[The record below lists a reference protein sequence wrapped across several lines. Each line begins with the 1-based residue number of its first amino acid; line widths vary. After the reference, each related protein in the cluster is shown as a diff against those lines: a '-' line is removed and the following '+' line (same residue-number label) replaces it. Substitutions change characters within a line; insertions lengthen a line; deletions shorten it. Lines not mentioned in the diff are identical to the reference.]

1 MPTRR
6 EAPMKWYRSLGIAI
20 VAAAGIST
28 SHAQERFDYEV
39 REEMF
44 RAFGGN
50 EAALQSAMATIEA
63 KLKEHPDH
71 AEALVWR
78 GAAHNWLAGRAL
90 EAGDAAGARDLSAA
104 GMADM
109 DRALALEPSNIGVLV
124 PRAAVLLAVARNQRD
139 AARMRDL
146 AGQSAA
152 NFESALAL
160 RRNAFHNLG
169 QHNRGEYLSGLA
181 ESWALAG
188 NKETAEGYLRRI
200 LAELPN
206 SVYAERAAAKLANW
220 DERRPLNCQ
229 SCH

>member
-1 MPTRR
+1 
-6 EAPMKWYRSLGIAI
+6 MKWFRWLGIATM
-20 VAAAGIST
+20 AAIDIAT
-28 SHAQERFDYEV
+28 SHVATSYAQERFDYEV
-39 REEMF
+39 REDMF

-50 EAALQSAMATIEA
+50 EAALKSALATIEA
-63 KLKEHPDH
+63 KLQEQPDH
-71 AEALVWR
+71 AEAMVWR
-78 GAAHNWLAGRAL
+78 GAARNWMARRAF
-90 EAGDAAGARDLSAA
+90 EAGDSERARALSTA

-124 PRAAVLLAVARNQRD
+124 PRAAVLLAVARNQRE
-139 AARMRDL
+139 AARMREL

-160 RRNAFHNLG
+160 RQNAFPKLG

-188 NKETAEGYLRRI
+188 NKDMAEGYLRRI

-206 SVYAERAAAKLANW
+206 SVYAERASAKLANW
-220 DERRPLNCQ
+220 DDRRPLNCL

>member
-1 MPTRR
+1 
-6 EAPMKWYRSLGIAI
+6 MKWFGWLGIAI
-20 VAAAGIST
+20 MAAVCGTT
-28 SHAQERFDYEV
+28 SYAQERFDYEV

-50 EAALQSAMATIEA
+50 EAALKSAMATIEA
-63 KLKEHPDH
+63 KLKEQPDH

-78 GAAHNWLAGRAL
+78 GAARSWMAGRAL
-90 EAGDAAGARDLSAA
+90 EAGDGAGARALSVA

-109 DRALALEPSNIGVLV
+109 DRALALEPGNIGVLI

-139 AARMRDL
+139 AARMREL

-152 NFESALAL
+152 NYETALAL
-160 RRNAFHNLG
+160 RLNAFANLG

-188 NKETAEGYLRRI
+188 NKEAAEGYLRRI

-206 SVYAERAAAKLANW
+206 SVYAERAVAKLANW
-220 DERRPLNCQ
+220 DDRRPLNCL

>member
-1 MPTRR
+1 
-6 EAPMKWYRSLGIAI
+6 MKWYRSLGIAI
-20 VAAAGIST
+20 VAAVGIST

-78 GAAHNWLAGRAL
+78 GAARNWLAGRAL
-90 EAGDAAGARDLSAA
+90 EAVTRRARDLSAA

-188 NKETAEGYLRRI
+188 NKGSAEGYLRRI

>member
-1 MPTRR
+1 M
-6 EAPMKWYRSLGIAI
+6 ALVGFAAI
-20 VAAAGIST
+20 SN
-28 SHAQERFDYEV
+28 AQERFDYEV

-50 EAALQSAMATIEA
+50 EAALKSAMATIEA
-63 KLKEHPDH
+63 KLKEQPDH

-78 GAAHNWLAGRAL
+78 GAARNWMARRAF
-90 EAGDAAGARDLSAA
+90 EAGDSAGARALSAV

-139 AARMRDL
+139 SARMREL

-152 NFESALAL
+152 NYESALAL
-160 RRNAFHNLG
+160 RQNAFPNLG

-181 ESWALAG
+181 ESRALAG
-188 NKETAEGYLRRI
+188 NQEIAERYLRRI

-206 SVYAERAAAKLANW
+206 SRYAERAAAKLANW
-220 DERRPLNCQ
+220 EDRGPLNCLT
-229 SCH
+229 CH

>member
-1 MPTRR
+1 
-6 EAPMKWYRSLGIAI
+6 MKWYRWLGIAI
-20 VAAAGIST
+20 VAVGGIAT

-50 EAALQSAMATIEA
+50 EAALKSAMATIEA
-63 KLKEHPDH
+63 RLKEQPDH

-78 GAAHNWLAGRAL
+78 GAARSWMAGRAL
-90 EAGDAAGARDLSAA
+90 EKGDQAGARDLSAA

-109 DRALALEPSNIGVLV
+109 DRAFALEPSNIGVLI
-124 PRAAVLLAVARNQRD
+124 PRAATLLAVARNQRD
-139 AARMRDL
+139 AARMREL

-152 NFESALAL
+152 NFESALAF
-160 RRNAFHNLG
+160 RQNAFPNLG

-188 NKETAEGYLRRI
+188 NKDVAERYLRRI

-206 SVYAERAAAKLANW
+206 SAYAERAAAKLANW
-220 DERRPLNCQ
+220 DDRRPLNCQ

>member
-1 MPTRR
+1 
-6 EAPMKWYRSLGIAI
+6 MKWYRSLGIAI
-20 VAAAGIST
+20 VAAVGIST

-71 AEALVWR
+71 A
-78 GAAHNWLAGRAL
+78 RAL

-124 PRAAVLLAVARNQRD
+124 PRAAVLLAVARN
-139 AARMRDL
+139 
-146 AGQSAA
+146 
-152 NFESALAL
+152 
-160 RRNAFHNLG
+160 
-169 QHNRGEYLSGLA
+169 
-181 ESWALAG
+181 
-188 NKETAEGYLRRI
+188 
-200 LAELPN
+200 
-206 SVYAERAAAKLANW
+206 
-220 DERRPLNCQ
+220 
-229 SCH
+229 